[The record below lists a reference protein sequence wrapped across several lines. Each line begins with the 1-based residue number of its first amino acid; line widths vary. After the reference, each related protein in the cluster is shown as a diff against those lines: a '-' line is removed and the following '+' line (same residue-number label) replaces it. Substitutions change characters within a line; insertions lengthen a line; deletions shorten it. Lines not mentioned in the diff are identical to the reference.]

1 MLLLKRASLVALMGK
16 NLPAMQEIWVW
27 SLVWENP
34 LEKGMATHSC
44 VLAWRIPWTEELGS
58 YSLWGCKE
66 SDMTLSLCSC
76 HLLARLWGVYEAL
89 GLVVICICLI
99 LSVNDLQRIT
109 ITALPSCPNIV
120 PIPLLANSNSEQCRE
135 EAHGQ
140 QFLLNQPEAVQSYS
154 GNPEES
160 IEKLFELVTEFG
172 R

>member
-1 MLLLKRASLVALMGK
+1 MDRGAWPLQSMGLQRVRHDCLCVAVISWHVLL
-16 NLPAMQEIWVW
+16 
-27 SLVWENP
+27 
-34 LEKGMATHSC
+34 
-44 VLAWRIPWTEELGS
+44 
-58 YSLWGCKE
+58 
-66 SDMTLSLCSC
+66 
-76 HLLARLWGVYEAL
+76 GVYEAL

-135 EAHGQ
+135 EACGQ

>member
-1 MLLLKRASLVALMGK
+1 M
-16 NLPAMQEIWVW
+16 
-27 SLVWENP
+27 
-34 LEKGMATHSC
+34 
-44 VLAWRIPWTEELGS
+44 
-58 YSLWGCKE
+58 
-66 SDMTLSLCSC
+66 
-76 HLLARLWGVYEAL
+76 
-89 GLVVICICLI
+89 
-99 LSVNDLQRIT
+99 

-135 EAHGQ
+135 EDCGQ